1 MIGRIKDL
9 INILKFKKEWKK
21 RNTHNDTL
29 PVNLFDLN
37 SVKVG
42 NYTYGLLNVIE
53 QNQGQSVLKIGNFCS
68 IAESVKF
75 LLCCEHDICK
85 FTTFPYRSKLLGSVP
100 KEARSKGNIVI
111 KDDVW
116 IGYGATIMSG
126 VTIGQGAV
134 IAAGSIVT
142 KDVEP
147 YSIVGGVPAKHIK
160 YRFDREIIN
169 KLLKVDFEKLDIN
182 FLQKN
187 DKFLFQDITS
197 SNIEEIV
204 KKLR

>member
-1 MIGRIKDL
+1 MIGRIKYL
-9 INILKFKKEWKK
+9 INIFKFKKEWKK
-21 RNTHNDTL
+21 KNTHNDTL

-37 SVKVG
+37 SVQVG

-53 QNQGQSVLKIGNFCS
+53 QNKGQAVLKIGNFCS
-68 IAESVKF
+68 IAEDVKF

-100 KEARSKGNIVI
+100 KEATSKGNIVI

-169 KLLKVDFEKLDIN
+169 ELLKVDFEKLNIN

-197 SNIEEIV
+197 NNIEEIA

>member
-1 MIGRIKDL
+1 MIGRIKYL
-9 INILKFKKEWKK
+9 IKILKFKRKWKK
-21 RNTHNDTL
+21 KNIHNDTL
-29 PVNLFDLN
+29 PVNLFNLN
-37 SVKVG
+37 SVQVG

-53 QNQGQSVLKIGNFCS
+53 QNRGQATLKIGNFCS
-68 IAESVKF
+68 IAENVSF

-85 FTTFPYRSKLLGSVP
+85 FTTFPYRSKLLGSEIN
-100 KEARSKGNIVI
+100 EARSKGDIVV

-126 VTIGQGAV
+126 ITIGQGAV
-134 IAAGSIVT
+134 IAAGTIVT

-169 KLLKVDFEKLDIN
+169 ELLKIDFGKVDIS

-187 DKFLFQDITS
+187 DKELFQDINL
-197 SNIEEIV
+197 SNIEKIV

>member
-1 MIGRIKDL
+1 MIGRIKYL
-9 INILKFKKEWKK
+9 IKIFKFKRKWKK
-21 RNTHNDTL
+21 KNIHNDTL
-29 PVNLFDLN
+29 PVNLFNLN
-37 SVKVG
+37 SVQVG

-53 QNQGQSVLKIGNFCS
+53 QNKGQAILKVGNFCS
-68 IAESVKF
+68 IAENVKF
-75 LLCCEHDICK
+75 LLCCEHEICK
-85 FTTFPYRSKLLGSVP
+85 FTTFPYRSKLLGSEIN
-100 KEARSKGNIVI
+100 EARSKGNIVV

-134 IAAGSIVT
+134 IAAGTVVT

-169 KLLKVDFEKLDIN
+169 ELLKIDFGKVDIS

-187 DKFLFQDITS
+187 DKDLFQDINS
-197 SNIEEIV
+197 SNIEKIV